1 MIINLADK
9 EVSFKI
15 VYYGPG
21 LCGKTTNLLHIYSR
35 MGNGKGEMVSLA
47 NKEDRTIFFDFAS
60 FDIGKLGDFSVK
72 FSLYTVPGQS
82 VYKVTRKLVLKGVDG
97 LVFVADSDPK
107 RFRSNLVSMQEMAQY
122 LQEVTGVSIKDVPM
136 VIQYNKRDLPDA
148 LPLEVLER
156 LNVGGVP
163 TVEAVAIRGEGVM
176 ETLNTII
183 SLVLSKYAPVVKGR
197 KGLKVKRGNKKEGR
211 RVR

>member
-197 KGLKVKRGNKKEGR
+197 RRLKVKGRNKKEGR